1 MKLEQVRRFALSL
14 PEAIEAPHHEAS
26 SFRVRGK
33 IFATVPPDGAHL
45 HLFVD
50 PHEREAAVAA
60 GVGEPLSWGAKVVG
74 LRIALAEASA
84 PVVRGL
90 LHAAW
95 VAKAPRALLDRE
107 GGG

>member
-1 MKLEQVRRFALSL
+1 MKLEQVRLFALSL
-14 PEAIEAPHHEAS
+14 PEAVEAPHHEAS

-45 HLFVD
+45 HVFVD
-50 PHEREAAVAA
+50 QHDREAALAA
-60 GVGEPLSWGAKVVG
+60 GVGEPLRWGAKVVG
-74 LRIALAEASA
+74 VRIALAQARG

-95 VAKAPRALLDRE
+95 AAKAPRALLDPDGE
-107 GGG
+107 V